1 MIVAGADLPAGAG
14 ARRRAARTALLLASW
29 LPLLAACTTTIQPP
43 TAPADPVT
51 VYLLDHGRTPSLVL
65 PVDDAG
71 GGAPGLL
78 RYAYGDWR
86 WYALEQKTSGQGVAA
101 LLWPTRGALGR
112 EAIPGPPGEAAVRS
126 GVEVEIEAL
135 HPLVVGAAEA
145 AALAARLDAR
155 FESEIDTLV
164 DAPGSGLSFVHH
176 PEPYTFLHSS
186 NRAVA
191 GWLRELGCRVRGTA
205 LLSRWRVAPAPAE
218 APDPSAMMP
227 PGRRDPPPPA
237 PRENAAPQEKQ

>member
-1 MIVAGADLPAGAG
+1 MRD
-14 ARRRAARTALLLASW
+14 RRAGRCLISCAVLLFV
-29 LPLLAACTTTIQPP
+29 ACTTTIEPP
-43 TAPADPVT
+43 ATPSDPVA

-71 GGAPGLL
+71 GEPGML

-86 WYALEQKTSGQGVAA
+86 WYALEQKSSGQGVAA

-112 EAIPGPPGEAAVRS
+112 EAIPGPPGEAAVRA
-126 GVEVEIEAL
+126 GVEVPIETL
-135 HPLVVGAAEA
+135 HPVLVGAAEV
-145 AALAARLDAR
+145 AALAARLDAL

-164 DAPGSGLSFVHH
+164 EAPGSGLSFVHH

-205 LLSRWRVAPAPAE
+205 LWSSWRVAPAPAG
-218 APDPSAMMP
+218 APDPSATMP
-227 PGRRDPPPPA
+227 PGRGDPPPPA
-237 PRENAAPQEKQ
+237 PQETR